1 MRRNEIASRGLR
13 FQNFVDTYPRFA
25 LTYRLSQAPHS
36 ISYQEDT
43 FMKFRLPI
51 FSRREF
57 IKTTTSAGTVAS
69 LGGAL
74 FAPNMVQTNKAPV
87 GKKGQS
93 YPDERR
99 KYTDSKGGKTVW
111 QLTNN
116 PPGRKASYS
125 YYNVPKVTPDERWAI
140 YSSDRYSPSPGQY
153 NLFKMDLR
161 TGESVQLTESSD
173 IETTDNVVLTKNGKE
188 VYFFD
193 RRRTS
198 VLWIWR
204 LSRSERSGSFRKMRG
219 GRSITAQ

>member
-1 MRRNEIASRGLR
+1 MVIPIGVCTPTGCEESSHPVQGAVFMGFVVPVVRAEKRARTTGYCPFTPPAWQTAKLQPAVIDRRYSESLLNLR

-25 LTYRLSQAPHS
+25 LTYRLSQATHS

-43 FMKFRLPI
+43 FMKFRLPV

-140 YSSDRYSPSPGQY
+140 YS
-153 NLFKMDLR
+153 
-161 TGESVQLTESSD
+161 
-173 IETTDNVVLTKNGKE
+173 
-188 VYFFD
+188 
-193 RRRTS
+193 
-198 VLWIWR
+198 
-204 LSRSERSGSFRKMRG
+204 
-219 GRSITAQ
+219 